1 MAEKKVT
8 GPASY
13 FPSIEKKYGKPIEH
27 WMKELKKVS
36 KLAHMEQVAHLKEK
50 FEMGHGHANALV
62 AVFRAKNG
70 NQVTQ
75 MTISLD
81 RLLGHMAWANQKTI
95 EHLQTLPEESLKAFA
110 TNPEWFVGE
119 IAHHIVDSADHYAF
133 RISGKPALTQPGD
146 PCIDDVK
153 VIADLARLKEQ
164 AAAVDAML
172 LECVKLD
179 DVQIEFVNYEDKL
192 VKRWRS
198 TILSQA
204 IHHATEHRAQIASA
218 LEAKGF
224 TPVNLDDLDLWEYE
238 KSVG

>member
-1 MAEKKVT
+1 
-8 GPASY
+8 
-13 FPSIEKKYGKPIEH
+13 
-27 WMKELKKVS
+27 
-36 KLAHMEQVAHLKEK
+36 
-50 FEMGHGHANALV
+50 
-62 AVFRAKNG
+62 
-70 NQVTQ
+70 

-95 EHLQTLPEESLKAFA
+95 EHLETLPEESLKAFA
-110 TNPEWFVGE
+110 TNPEWFLGE
-119 IAHHIVDSADHYAF
+119 IAFHIVDSADHYAY

-153 VIADLARLKEQ
+153 SISDLARLKQQ
-164 AAAVDAML
+164 AATVDAML
-172 LECVKLD
+172 LDCVKLED
-179 DVQIEFVNYEDKL
+179 IQLEFVNAEGEQ

-224 TPVNLDDLDLWEYE
+224 TPVNLDDLDLWSYE

>member
-1 MAEKKVT
+1 
-8 GPASY
+8 
-13 FPSIEKKYGKPIEH
+13 
-27 WMKELKKVS
+27 
-36 KLAHMEQVAHLKEK
+36 
-50 FEMGHGHANALV
+50 
-62 AVFRAKNG
+62 
-70 NQVTQ
+70 

-81 RLLGHMAWANQKTI
+81 RLLAHMAWANQKTF

-146 PCIDDVK
+146 PCIDEVK

-164 AAAVDAML
+164 AAKADAML
-172 LECVKLD
+172 LDCVKLED
-179 DVQIEFVNYEDKL
+179 IQLEFVNAEGEQ

-224 TPVNLDDLDLWEYE
+224 TPVNLDDLDLWSYE
-238 KSVG
+238 ISVG

>member
-1 MAEKKVT
+1 
-8 GPASY
+8 
-13 FPSIEKKYGKPIEH
+13 
-27 WMKELKKVS
+27 
-36 KLAHMEQVAHLKEK
+36 
-50 FEMGHGHANALV
+50 
-62 AVFRAKNG
+62 
-70 NQVTQ
+70 

-110 TNPEWFVGE
+110 TNPDWFAGE
-119 IAHHIVDSADHYAF
+119 IVYHIVDSADHYAF

-146 PCIDDVK
+146 PCIDEVK
-153 VIADLARLKEQ
+153 SISDLARLKQQ
-164 AAAVDAML
+164 AATVDAML

-192 VKRWRS
+192 VNRWRS

-218 LEAKGF
+218 LVAKGF
-224 TPVNLDDLDLWEYE
+224 TPVNLDDFDLWAYE
-238 KSVG
+238 KSFE